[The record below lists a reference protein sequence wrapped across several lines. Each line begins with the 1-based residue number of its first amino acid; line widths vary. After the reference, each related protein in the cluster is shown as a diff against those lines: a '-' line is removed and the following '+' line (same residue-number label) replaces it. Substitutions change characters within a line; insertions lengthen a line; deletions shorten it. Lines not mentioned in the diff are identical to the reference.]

1 MKRNGRLPVKSEIQ
15 SAARIT
21 VVRLSSVS
29 SLMLREAVRRSS
41 FADSRSR
48 RPVAVSR
55 SIAAAG
61 RARRNSSRSP
71 RSTTTA
77 SRSFVTCADAV
88 RGPPSSSEI
97 SPKKS
102 PLHGG
107 LQHDALAG
115 VVLEEDLDLAGAH
128 DVERVARIAVVEQR
142 RARRLAHRVDAFG
155 QRRPLLLV
163 QQREERNLASG
174 FRDRRPPAP
183 TIAQKSRPGTGW
195 SKVRRCARSQ
205 SANVG
210 ARGMDAA
217 DRYPRARPLST
228 RSRRAT
234 TTCSRRPRIR

>member
-1 MKRNGRLPVKSEIQ
+1 MIASSETHIVSKPYGNSSQPPIGVWASGPVLSTIQTKNSPQWMKRNGRLPEKSEIQ

-21 VVRLSSVS
+21 AVRLSSVS
-29 SLMLREAVRRSS
+29 SLMLRDAVRRSS

-48 RPVAVSR
+48 RPAAVSS

-115 VVLEEDLDLAGAH
+115 VVLEEDLHLARAH
-128 DVERVARIAVVEQR
+128 DVQRVARVAVVEQR
-142 RARRLAHRVDAFG
+142 RAGRLAHGVDAFG
-155 QRRPLLLV
+155 QRRPFLLV
-163 QQREERNLASG
+163 EQREERHLTQD
-174 FRDRRPPAP
+174 FRIGAHP
-183 TIAQKSRPGTGW
+183 SRLSHRNTTVYGW
-195 SKVRRCARSQ
+195 
-205 SANVG
+205 
-210 ARGMDAA
+210 
-217 DRYPRARPLST
+217 
-228 RSRRAT
+228 
-234 TTCSRRPRIR
+234 